1 MIGGLNGPRLPP
13 ANGGKP
19 KKLVILAHGY
29 GSNGDDLIGLAP
41 YFAKAMPDAM
51 FVAPDAPEAIPG
63 YNGGYQWFPLS
74 RLDPHTTAAGVR
86 ASAHHLDKFI
96 NSELKKHELPAS
108 ACALV
113 GFSQGTMMSLHVG
126 LRRPEPLGALL
137 GYSGMLAAAE
147 ALKDEIKSRPP
158 VCLVHGDR
166 DEVIPVAALL
176 MAAGALADAGVGSLW
191 RISRGAGHTIA
202 PDGMELGGQFLR
214 AALSGRFAGW
224 APPGPKGSG
233 LAV

>member
-1 MIGGLNGPRLPP
+1 MIAGLTGPRLPP

-41 YFAKAMPDAM
+41 YFAKALPDAM
-51 FVAPDAPEAIPG
+51 FIAPDAPEPVPG

-86 ASAHHLDKFI
+86 GAAPHLDKFI
-96 NSELKKHELPAS
+96 DAELAKHELPAS

-126 LRRPEPLGALL
+126 LRRAEPLGAVL
-137 GYSGMLAAAE
+137 GFSGMLAAPE

-158 VCLVHGDR
+158 VALIHGDR
-166 DEVIPVAALL
+166 DEVIPIAALL
-176 MAAGALADAGVGSLW
+176 MASGVLADAGVGNLW

-202 PDGMELGGQFLR
+202 PDGMELGAQFLR
-214 AALSGRFAGW
+214 GALSGRFAGW
-224 APPGPKGSG
+224 APPSCKGSG
-233 LAV
+233 PA

>member
-1 MIGGLNGPRLPP
+1 MLGGLNGPRLPP

-41 YFAKAMPDAM
+41 YFAKAMPDAI
-51 FVAPDAPEAIPG
+51 FVAPDAPEPIQG

-74 RLDPHTTAAGVR
+74 RLDPHTTAQGVR

-96 NSELKKHELPAS
+96 DAELKKHELPAS

-126 LRRPEPLGALL
+126 LRRAEPLGALL

-176 MAAGALADAGVGSLW
+176 MAAGAMADAGLGSLW

-202 PDGMELGGQFLR
+202 PDGMELGAQFLR

-224 APPGPKGSG
+224 AAPSPKGSG